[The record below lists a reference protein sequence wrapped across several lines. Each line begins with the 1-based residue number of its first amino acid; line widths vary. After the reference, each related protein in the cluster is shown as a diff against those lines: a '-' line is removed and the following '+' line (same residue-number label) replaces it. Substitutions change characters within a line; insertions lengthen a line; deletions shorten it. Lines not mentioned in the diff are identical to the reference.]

1 MSTST
6 IPVLLPVV
14 PSSEPPTRIA
24 IVGCGY
30 WGVNYVRVFSELPD
44 ASVAV
49 VCDAD
54 PHRLDAIARRFPDT
68 VLTESLEEALALT
81 DFDAVVV
88 CTPATTHRAVGE
100 AVIQAGKHVLIEK
113 PLATTPE
120 DAEYL
125 TSLAED
131 RGVTLLVGHT
141 FLYNAGVRAVKGY
154 IDRGEVGK
162 LYYLYARRTNMG
174 PIRTDVGALGDLVPH
189 DLSIFNYLLGSTPEW
204 VSAVSARVLGNGH
217 DDVGFVSLGYPDD
230 IVAHIHVS
238 WAEPNKVREV
248 VVVGSDTRIMFNDL
262 DALERV
268 RVFQK
273 GVRWLPP
280 EEPTSYGEHVLQM
293 RDGDIVSPALATFEP
308 LKHLCGHF
316 LHCVR
321 RGDAP
326 FTTGQS
332 GVDVVRVMEA
342 IELSAIEYGKPVRIR
357 SLGMSPGDER
367 ELDTAG

>member
-1 MSTST
+1 MR
-6 IPVLLPVV
+6 LL
-14 PSSEPPTRIA
+14 
-24 IVGCGY
+24 
-30 WGVNYVRVFSELPD
+30 GVNYVRVVSELPD

-68 VLTESLEEALALT
+68 ALTESLEEALSLT

-113 PLATTPE
+113 PLATTSE

-125 TSLAED
+125 TSFAED

-189 DLSIFNYLLGSTPEW
+189 DLSNFQLP
-204 VSAVSARVLGNGH
+204 ARIDPGMGQR
-217 DDVGFVSLGYPDD
+217 GQRSGAWQWPRRCRFR
-230 IVAHIHVS
+230 IAHV
-238 WAEPNKVREV
+238 P
-248 VVVGSDTRIMFNDL
+248 
-262 DALERV
+262 
-268 RVFQK
+268 
-273 GVRWLPP
+273 
-280 EEPTSYGEHVLQM
+280 
-293 RDGDIVSPALATFEP
+293 
-308 LKHLCGHF
+308 
-316 LHCVR
+316 
-321 RGDAP
+321 
-326 FTTGQS
+326 
-332 GVDVVRVMEA
+332 
-342 IELSAIEYGKPVRIR
+342 
-357 SLGMSPGDER
+357 
-367 ELDTAG
+367 